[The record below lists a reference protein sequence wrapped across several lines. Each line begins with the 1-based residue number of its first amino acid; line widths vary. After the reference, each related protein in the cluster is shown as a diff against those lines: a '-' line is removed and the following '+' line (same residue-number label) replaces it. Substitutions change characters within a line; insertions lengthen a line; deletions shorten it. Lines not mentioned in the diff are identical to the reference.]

1 MEHVESVATEGALRK
16 NEGRITQQNIDLN
29 QTEPCATQSVSSTA
43 AVHIILIHYSNQ
55 TESHAN
61 SSVWL

>member
-1 MEHVESVATEGALRK
+1 MEHVENVATEGALRK

-43 AVHIILIHYSNQ
+43 AVHISLIHYFNQ
-55 TESHAN
+55 PR
-61 SSVWL
+61 